1 MRLELHWLIH
11 GTILSGWVRSVCL
24 AQIKPIGVGSE
35 IQLSSSKISKTLVNS
50 WTKLLDFG
58 NDKSLSYTINPVVSW
73 LYQALYS
80 WAPFVCP
87 SLVLSYYLVSN
98 CMCCMSYICTY
109 CNSSSKSSNNC
120 SLDHGMNIAFKSKH
134 AIFFHPYHMKFFC
147 GTLSTKVSNHP
158 SWSSQGMGRSYF
170 TNLPNHAKLD
180 HLNCIW
186 PSKAWT
192 WNMYTVTPCRL
203 STTWIFW
210 SLWEKFLDESE
221 LLGHFTNL
229 TGLGISTKLP
239 CTILYTVHLFTRPPL
254 AGEVLTKSPGTSI
267 IIRNSKQFYW
277 SHRLIHKL
285 LSFKIGSNF
294 VHLPNTSQSSAW

>member
-134 AIFFHPYHMKFFC
+134 AIFFHPYHMKFF
-147 GTLSTKVSNHP
+147 LWDAINQSL
-158 SWSSQGMGRSYF
+158 Q
-170 TNLPNHAKLD
+170 
-180 HLNCIW
+180 
-186 PSKAWT
+186 PSKL
-192 WNMYTVTPCRL
+192 V
-203 STTWIFW
+203 
-210 SLWEKFLDESE
+210 
-221 LLGHFTNL
+221 
-229 TGLGISTKLP
+229 ISGNGPIVFHQPPKSCKIGPFKL
-239 CTILYTVHLFTRPPL
+239 H
-254 AGEVLTKSPGTSI
+254 LTK
-267 IIRNSKQFYW
+267 
-277 SHRLIHKL
+277 
-285 LSFKIGSNF
+285 
-294 VHLPNTSQSSAW
+294 